1 MVSVYK
7 IKIARIKYIL
17 CLSVCLF
24 VCYPT
29 NLKMAKPFGLTFL
42 DNSHV
47 WVHIFGQLTCL
58 GSHFSTTHMLGLTFL
73 TTHMTKENFYGWL
86 KKSGNNVKIFLFR
99 KCVKFDLQRKMIS
112 WKSKS

>member
-86 KKSGNNVKIFLFR
+86 KKSGNNVKNIIFA
-99 KCVKFDLQRKMIS
+99 KMREI
-112 WKSKS
+112 